1 MLCVVVV
8 VVVVRIFFSVVK
20 EVAVVCR
27 LSFVAKSFVVC
38 REVICRLSRSRSSSF
53 VAVCREV
60 VRRRSLL
67 FRRSSSSFVVVCRS
81 LSSFAIVVRRYAVC
95 RRLSSFVVC
104 RRRRLSSFVVC
115 RRCLRRLLSLIVNV
129 VDVVVHRDVN
139 ITAIL
144 VVGDAVWKRR
154 RGLLIVGVPIR
165 TSCC

>member
-1 MLCVVVV
+1 M
-8 VVVVRIFFSVVK
+8 VK

-38 REVICRLSRSRSSSF
+38 REVVCRLSRSRSSSF

-115 RRCLRRLLSLIVNV
+115 RRCLRRLLSLIV
-129 VDVVVHRDVN
+129 DVVVVLCRRS
-139 ITAIL
+139 L
-144 VVGDAVWKRR
+144 KRAVRWQEARQLGALR
-154 RGLLIVGVPIR
+154 EQMRASALF
-165 TSCC
+165 SCRESFQFGCCRC